1 MTRFG
6 VVVLAGGAGRRLGG
20 AAKPTLA
27 VGGEPMLSRVLA
39 AVSDAAG
46 RVVVGPASLSSIV
59 PAGVRV
65 VQEEPAGG
73 GPVAALA
80 AGLAELAVG
89 PVRHAEPATEPRSAA
104 EAADGPEPRS
114 ATEAAVG
121 PEPGSVAEAVGLG
134 AGPVAARRPGKAGLD
149 VVVVLAA
156 DLPLLTSEAVG
167 WLVSAIVDH
176 DGAVFVDDGGRRQW
190 LCGAWWSAALEERL
204 AALAATGPLGGRA
217 MRELV
222 APLRVVGVPV
232 EGGGRPPWYDCDT
245 PADLADAERRLT

>member
-27 VGGEPMLSRVLA
+27 VGGEPMLARVLA
-39 AVSDAAG
+39 AASGAAE
-46 RVVVGPASLSSIV
+46 RVVVGPASLNSIV
-59 PAGVRV
+59 PVGVRV

-80 AGLAELAVG
+80 AGLAELAVR
-89 PVRHAEPATEPRSAA
+89 PVRPA
-104 EAADGPEPRS
+104 EAGS
-114 ATEAAVG
+114 AEA
-121 PEPGSVAEAVGLG
+121 PGSGSAGDPAAPG
-134 AGPVAARRPGKAGLD
+134 AGSGASARRPDGARLD

-156 DLPLLTSEAVG
+156 DLPLLTPEAVG
-167 WLVSAIVDH
+167 WLVSALVDH
-176 DGAVFVDDGGRRQW
+176 DGAVFVDHGGRRQW
-190 LCGAWWSAALEERL
+190 LCGAWWSAALEERV

-217 MRELV
+217 VRELV

-232 EGGGRPPWYDCDT
+232 DGGGRPPWYDCDT
-245 PADLADAERRLT
+245 PAELADAERRLT